1 MRAAVIENM
10 TVVNI
15 IVINKLSDL
24 PGWNLVEITPG
35 MEPVWIGD
43 HYENGVFTHP
53 APPEAPPQDE

>member
-1 MRAAVIENM
+1 MRAALIENA
-10 TVVNI
+10 TVTNI

-24 PGWNLVEITPG
+24 PGWNLVEIKPE

-53 APPEAPPQDE
+53 APPDPPDEGE